1 MSPEQRSVSPLQPIS
16 VLLKPV
22 QLQGD
27 FGAAP
32 QPCQESKFAR
42 AKHRYNAAF
51 ETAGPQPWIFRS
63 PRSSSRSGNSIR
75 KLCAPFDD
83 AYWLEKDRSGDFPH
97 ELHAALAEAGWLGI
111 AMPEEHGGAGLGITE
126 AMLMMQTIAESGA
139 AMSGASAVH
148 MNIFGL
154 QPVIVFGTDEQKR
167 RMLPPLIAGKD
178 KACFA
183 VTEPDAGLDTT
194 ALKARAERRGDHYVL
209 SGQKIWI
216 STAQVANKILIL
228 ARTTPLDQVKRKTEG
243 LSLFYT
249 DLDRSKVDIRVIDKM
264 GRHAVDSNEMFF
276 DAMPI
281 PAADRIGAEGDG
293 FRYDPARHEPGA
305 HPDRRRGGRHRPRRA
320 AARRANM
327 PSERVVFGRPI
338 GQNQGIA
345 HPLAQCWMELEAANL
360 MVMKAAAPL
369 RPQARMW
376 RRGQCRQVSRRRGR
390 LPRLRDRGHDP
401 RRHGLFEGVPRR
413 ALSAR
418 GHDPAHRTD
427 HPTHDPQLHR
437 REGARPAEVVL
448 GRELIAAR
456 LTTT

>member
-1 MSPEQRSVSPLQPIS
+1 MDFSLTQEQQQIR
-16 VLLKPV
+16 
-22 QLQGD
+22 D
-27 FGAAP
+27 
-32 QPCQESKFAR
+32 
-42 AKHRYNAAF
+42 
-51 ETAGPQPWIFRS
+51 
-63 PRSSSRSGNSIR
+63 SIR

-126 AMLMMQTIAESGA
+126 AVMMMQAIAESGA

-194 ALKARAERRGDHYVL
+194 ALKVRAERRGDHYVL

-293 FRYDPARHEPGA
+293 FRSILHGMNPERILIGA
-305 HPDRRRGGRHRPRRA
+305 EAVGIGRAALRRA
-320 AARRANM
+320 AKYAR
-327 PSERVVFGRPI
+327 ERVVFRRPI

-345 HPLAQCWMELEAANL
+345 HPLAQCWMNLEAADL
-360 MVMKAAAPL
+360 MVMKAASLYDRKLECGAEANAAKYLAAEAAFHACETAVMTHGGMGYSKEFHVERYLREVMIPRIAPITPHMIL
-369 RPQARMW
+369 N
-376 RRGQCRQVSRRRGR
+376 
-390 LPRLRDRGHDP
+390 
-401 RRHGLFEGVPRR
+401 FI
-413 ALSAR
+413 
-418 GHDPAHRTD
+418 
-427 HPTHDPQLHR
+427 
-437 REGARPAEVVL
+437 AEKVL
-448 GRELIAAR
+448 GLPKSY
-456 LTTT
+456 